1 LTVKLSAD
9 GTIELEGRCT
19 LEDAEV
25 LQRELLAHAGATVD
39 WRACHAAHTAVVQVL
54 IAARP
59 PIVGPPASDF
69 LRMHV
74 EPLLSASSNVGPGA
88 R

>member
-1 LTVKLSAD
+1 LTIKVSSD
-9 GTIELEGRCT
+9 GTIELEGRCP

-39 WRACHAAHTAVVQVL
+39 WRACGGAHTAVVQVL
-54 IAARP
+54 IVARP
-59 PIVGPPASDF
+59 PLIGPPASDF
-69 LRMHV
+69 LRTHV
-74 EPLLSASSNVGPGA
+74 EPLVSAPSSGGPGT